1 MISTSL
7 FLLWKITLPNRF
19 LIVGKGVCSMK
30 RMIARI
36 VLLGLV
42 VLLGACAHES
52 ESDKEPN
59 AHLKSD
65 SYEVSAQGG
74 DEMLLRSTAA
84 NEVQTV
90 LFGALKVRGVRQKF
104 VGPLDIHLVDRDGTI
119 YARTKSNKDGSFSL
133 RGALAP
139 GNYTIKVIA
148 KKYKGELA
156 VTVGQSEIK
165 NLVVPVE
172 AVIR

>member
-1 MISTSL
+1 
-7 FLLWKITLPNRF
+7 
-19 LIVGKGVCSMK
+19 MK
-30 RMIARI
+30 RAFSRI
-36 VLLGLV
+36 VLVGLV
-42 VLLGACAHES
+42 ALVAACAHEGDA
-52 ESDKEPN
+52 DKEPN

-65 SYEVSAQGG
+65 IYEVSAQGG

-90 LFGALKVRGVRQKF
+90 LFGVLKVRGVKQKF
-104 VGPLDIHLVDRDGTI
+104 VGPLDVHLVDRDGTI

-139 GNYTIKVIA
+139 GNYTIKVVA
-148 KKYKGELA
+148 KKYRGELV
-156 VTVGQSEIK
+156 VTVGSSEIK
-165 NLVVPVE
+165 DLIVPVE